1 MEAQAELMS
10 LSISVNDD
18 MKVTMRA
25 LEKENTELKDQAGKS
40 NRLFHIARL
49 KKVKVILQSLY
60 NLRDKVWLAS
70 CLWNRTSSTC
80 N

>member
-25 LEKENTELKDQAGKS
+25 LEKENTELKDRAGNS

-49 KKVKVILQSLY
+49 KKVIVTLHSLY
-60 NLRDKVWLAS
+60 NLRDKVCLAS